1 MLRNLALLLLLPL
14 LALAADPHRIH
25 RSTAARRAT
34 SNVSIRAQLP
44 DNPTGPCPGYVID
57 HIRALAC
64 GGEDAPPNM
73 QWQTRGEAKQ
83 KDRTERHDC
92 GR

>member
-1 MLRNLALLLLLPL
+1 MLRKFAWLLLLPL

-25 RSTAARRAT
+25 RSTAAMREFKREHPCPAT
-34 SNVSIRAQLP
+34 GR
-44 DNPTGPCPGYVID
+44 PTCPCPGYVID

-64 GGEDAPPNM
+64 GGEDAPRNM

-83 KDRTERHDC
+83 KDRTERQDC